1 MRKTA
6 CMGTCFV
13 HAAGFASTVADA
25 SKLQSYQEDELKR
38 FHVIRKSFPVFFW
51 LKTNKNLAKCKK
63 PLAWETFFVH
73 AVGFASTVAD
83 TRKLQS
89 YQGDES
95 KRFDVIQKIF
105 PAFFWLKPHKNLKN
119 CEKLRATVAPRRPR
133 ERNFPTHARPVT
145 P

>member
-25 SKLQSYQEDELKR
+25 SKLQSYQEDK
-38 FHVIRKSFPVFFW
+38 
-51 LKTNKNLAKCKK
+51 
-63 PLAWETFFVH
+63 
-73 AVGFASTVAD
+73 
-83 TRKLQS
+83 
-89 YQGDES
+89 S
-95 KRFDVIQKIF
+95 KRFDVIRKIF
-105 PAFFWLKPHKNLKN
+105 PAFFWLKPNKNFKN
-119 CEKLRATVAPRRPR
+119 CKKLRATVAPRRPR